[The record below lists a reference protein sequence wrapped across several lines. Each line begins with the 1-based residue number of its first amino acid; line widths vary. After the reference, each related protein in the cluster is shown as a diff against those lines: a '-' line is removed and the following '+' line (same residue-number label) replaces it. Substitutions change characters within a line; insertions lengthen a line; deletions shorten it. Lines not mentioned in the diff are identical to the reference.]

1 MRIRVNLYSDV
12 KRFAPGGKGQFD
24 VTLLPGE
31 TLGHCLARLGIP
43 AENMYTVLIN
53 GRRADLD
60 FRFSDGD
67 TLVIFPQ
74 ICGG

>member
-12 KRFAPGGKGQFD
+12 KRFAPGGKGSFD
-24 VTLLPGE
+24 LTLLPGE
-31 TLGHCLARLGIP
+31 TLGGCLARLGIP
-43 AENMYTVLIN
+43 DGDMHTVLIN
-53 GRRADLD
+53 GRRANLD